1 MEKEGWQRIRPS
13 KMSRIRSGNK
23 IKRSFFLFFHT
34 PDVLNN
40 IPETEYVMSA
50 LQSLSGREEDEE
62 EEDVYESEGP
72 YEEPQTLRESYAAQY
87 SRVRRPT

>member
-1 MEKEGWQRIRPS
+1 MRRQDDIEDED
-13 KMSRIRSGNK
+13 N
-23 IKRSFFLFFHT
+23 
-34 PDVLNN
+34 
-40 IPETEYVMSA
+40 E
-50 LQSLSGREEDEE
+50 EEDEE